1 MTSPNHEMDQEEIRL
16 DKYVASVWRAKW
28 LILIGVIAAA
38 AITALFSV
46 REPAQ
51 HRSVAQLKIGR
62 VWKQPLEDPYITER
76 IINSGGFLKGVAAEI
91 GVSQHQLKRSIHAE
105 TLIAGPRR
113 SRYPILVSVAATADN
128 VDDSVRFA
136 QAVANTVIARHEEIF
151 SQAIKP
157 HLDQEHRLDDRRKDL
172 LARTASPD
180 LLMKVEADLDE
191 VKLNN
196 SLADANVTEKTHLV
210 EDVSTEAVPRPGF
223 WRNTAAAALIAAIV
237 LTFAAAMT
245 VQIKRTRAGGEQV
258 QSQSNASNN

>member
-1 MTSPNHEMDQEEIRL
+1 MASPNNEMNQEEIRL
-16 DKYVASVWRAKW
+16 DRYVASVWRAKW

-38 AITALFSV
+38 AITAFLSV

-51 HRSVAQLKIGR
+51 HRAVAQLKIGR

-113 SRYPILVSVAATADN
+113 SRYPILISVAATADN
-128 VDDSVRFA
+128 IDDSARFA

-157 HLDQEHRLDDRRKDL
+157 HLDQERRLEDRRKDL
-172 LARTASPD
+172 LARAASPD
-180 LLMKVEADLDE
+180 LLIKVEDDLDE
-191 VKLNN
+191 VRLNN

-210 EDVSTEAVPRPGF
+210 EDISTEAVPRPGF
-223 WRNTAAAALIAAIV
+223 WRNTAAAALIAAVV
-237 LTFAAAMT
+237 LAFAAAMT
-245 VQIKRTRAGGEQV
+245 VQLKPTRAGGEQA
-258 QSQSNASNN
+258 QSK